1 MAAQRFT
8 QINGKHL
15 QCGKSTGHRVLFC
28 CLTLADDALCQL
40 FTLSGF
46 LKGCHEFF
54 THGGLCEK
62 GFLLRFLFFQSLFVC
77 LKVVTDGALQVGF
90 SFLPVL
96 RKSGRINGWPWF
108 IPAPCKLIHGW
119 YPVTRCHSCEKRAER
134 RLNSAVY
141 SLSEAHPPA
150 VRCASIAAN
159 TEVGES

>member
-1 MAAQRFT
+1 MAAQRFS
-8 QINGKHL
+8 QINGKRL
-15 QCGKSTGHRVLFC
+15 QCGKGTGYRVLFC
-28 CLTLADDALCQL
+28 CPALTDDALCQL

-62 GFLLRFLFFQSLFVC
+62 GFFLRFLFFLCPFVR

-96 RKSGRINGWPWF
+96 RKSGRINGWSWF
-108 IPAPCKLIHGW
+108 IPAPCKLTHGW
-119 YPVTRCHSCEKRAER
+119 YPVTRCHSCKKMVER

-159 TEVGES
+159 TEAGES